1 MNDETNAAGALK
13 SKDFPLMFLT
23 FWWGLG
29 NASIHCVEGSFA
41 PLCRTVITS
50 HTFSEAAQER
60 KADGGEADGANAQQ
74 W

>member
-1 MNDETNAAGALK
+1 
-13 SKDFPLMFLT
+13 MFLT